1 MTRPVTGLDAGAA
14 SPVGILAPWRAAR
27 KRQPPCKRLSPI
39 FCFMPSALPLKPRRY
54 PLLEHRFGGLIDAH
68 AHLQGMDKAAL

>member
-1 MTRPVTGLDAGAA
+1 
-14 SPVGILAPWRAAR
+14 
-27 KRQPPCKRLSPI
+27 
-39 FCFMPSALPLKPRRY
+39 MPSALPLKPRRY